1 MSDASI
7 ARKTAL
13 VGIGTSDFSY
23 LYRNLDPERTRE
35 ELAVLALKEALDD
48 AGLAKSDIDG
58 LVVGGSPEYHSFMF
72 RSGLQD
78 VRYLAHY
85 PIAGRLCPIALGQA
99 AMAIEHGMCNYVAMF
114 NSVNFRSAARSFGA
128 PSEGTGDL
136 YDSVFG
142 MASPGAFYSL
152 AFTRYQQLYGGTE
165 EELGAI
171 AVAFRKHASMN
182 PRAVMQNPITIDD
195 YMSARYIAKPLR
207 LFDYCLVND
216 GAVCYILTSADRAKD
231 LKQPP
236 VHVGGFG
243 MRTSI
248 REEYA
253 SEDFWEAACA
263 TMKKDVMGPLGLTTR
278 DIDSVEMYDNFS
290 LSLLWGLEG
299 FGFAP
304 KGEGLQWI
312 QNGRIEL
319 GGELP
324 VNTSGGMLS
333 EAYLQGWN
341 NHAESVRQLRGQA
354 GERQIPNCK
363 TILYYG
369 LSVVPTASVLFAAD

>member
-48 AGLAKSDIDG
+48 AGLEKSDIDG

-171 AVAFRKHASMN
+171 AVSFRKHASIN
-182 PRAVMQNPITIDD
+182 TRAVM
-195 YMSARYIAKPLR
+195 
-207 LFDYCLVND
+207 
-216 GAVCYILTSADRAKD
+216 
-231 LKQPP
+231 
-236 VHVGGFG
+236 
-243 MRTSI
+243 
-248 REEYA
+248 
-253 SEDFWEAACA
+253 
-263 TMKKDVMGPLGLTTR
+263 
-278 DIDSVEMYDNFS
+278 
-290 LSLLWGLEG
+290 
-299 FGFAP
+299 
-304 KGEGLQWI
+304 
-312 QNGRIEL
+312 
-319 GGELP
+319 
-324 VNTSGGMLS
+324 
-333 EAYLQGWN
+333 
-341 NHAESVRQLRGQA
+341 
-354 GERQIPNCK
+354 
-363 TILYYG
+363 
-369 LSVVPTASVLFAAD
+369 

>member
-1 MSDASI
+1 MTLVCSRGRLLA
-7 ARKTAL
+7 AR
-13 VGIGTSDFSY
+13 GTHPRDRRYNHERRIHCAEDRPRRHRDQRFQ
-23 LYRNLDPERTRE
+23 LPLPNLDPERTRE

-48 AGLAKSDIDG
+48 AGLDKSDIDG

-171 AVAFRKHASMN
+171 SVAFRKHASMN

-248 REEYA
+248 REN
-253 SEDFWEAACA
+253 
-263 TMKKDVMGPLGLTTR
+263 TLR
-278 DIDSVEMYDNFS
+278 
-290 LSLLWGLEG
+290 
-299 FGFAP
+299 
-304 KGEGLQWI
+304 
-312 QNGRIEL
+312 R
-319 GGELP
+319 
-324 VNTSGGMLS
+324 TSGRPL
-333 EAYLQGWN
+333 AP
-341 NHAESVRQLRGQA
+341 R
-354 GERQIPNCK
+354 
-363 TILYYG
+363 
-369 LSVVPTASVLFAAD
+369 